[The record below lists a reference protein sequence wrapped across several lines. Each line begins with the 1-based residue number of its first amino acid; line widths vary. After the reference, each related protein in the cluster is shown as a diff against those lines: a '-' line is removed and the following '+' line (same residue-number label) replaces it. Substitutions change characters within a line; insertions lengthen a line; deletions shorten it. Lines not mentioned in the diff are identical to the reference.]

1 MAKVFLVKS
10 RSESTCALTRARSL
24 TYGKLVNRSSPDLRF
39 TNKFE
44 KFPAEVCSN
53 FLVMYAATLSPS
65 TRQCR
70 SINGLMTK

>member
-10 RSESTCALTRARSL
+10 RSESTCALIRARSL
-24 TYGKLVNRSSPDLRF
+24 TYGKLVNR
-39 TNKFE
+39 
-44 KFPAEVCSN
+44 SN